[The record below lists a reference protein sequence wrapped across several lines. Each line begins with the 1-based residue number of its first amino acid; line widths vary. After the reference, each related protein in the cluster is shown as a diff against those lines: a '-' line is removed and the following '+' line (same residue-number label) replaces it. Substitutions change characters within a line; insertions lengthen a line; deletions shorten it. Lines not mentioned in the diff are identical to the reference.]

1 MTTDLKTTLTGIIG
15 GIIALLAQFVLP
27 ILAEVQTQVT
37 SIIVAITLVLLGYW
51 TNKKDKEKVDE
62 K

>member
-27 ILAEVQTQVT
+27 IPAEVQTQVT

-51 TNKKDKEKVDE
+51 TNKKDKEKVS
-62 K
+62 